1 MPSLDAV
8 SGASCITFV
17 YHSSRSGGG
26 SLGAARV
33 RKAEAAITGCALGE
47 RCREDWNLDVVV
59 VVHLCGLL
67 AWMGSKD
74 PAGVLDEASLER
86 DRPGQKERVE
96 CWTIESLPDEVSS
109 GNDEQRWAVIG
120 GDQPLRR
127 RGALLGAHPTLENH
141 WVQPL
146 SSERCCEVVHVAGAL
161 GQDQAVSSA
170 PQGVD
175 HIGEDLLVAR
185 PVLCECRVDAR
196 DRARNGEVDRFRQL
210 KCCGVDDEYGA
221 WPLGVGTFERVGVGV
236 REGVADRAE
245 LEADQVI
252 E

>member
-170 PQGVD
+170 PQGVSSPF
-175 HIGEDLLVAR
+175 AR
-185 PVLCECRVDAR
+185 ITTSRPPKPPSRTAATAPARAPALASGATESSRSRITTSQSSVRALSSARAFDAGR
-196 DRARNGEVDRFRQL
+196 
-210 KCCGVDDEYGA
+210 
-221 WPLGVGTFERVGVGV
+221 
-236 REGVADRAE
+236 
-245 LEADQVI
+245 
-252 E
+252 